1 MWICCKQITD
11 FLFIYSL
18 FTFVWWIFSLNSS
31 RAVAH
36 SCTIHHEYL
45 KCGIQ
50 TIFLTAAVWYHIKT
64 FPIYKYLLTFKKKPI
79 RLILVS
85 ILICLTM
92 ILVSLLICL
101 AISHKNTKGETSC
114 RLMFV
119 GKRCER
125 WRCLPAEGGV
135 RPRSDLPHTDTE
147 IFGTASPPL
156 SIHPGAN
163 TSGGSGR
170 VGYIILQ
177 WGSEGSSLSWAAG
190 HE

>member
-50 TIFLTAAVWYHIKT
+50 TIFLTVAVWCHIKT
-64 FPIYKYLLTFKKKPI
+64 FPIYKYPLTLKKKTKQN
-79 RLILVS
+79 LTILVS
-85 ILICLTM
+85 ILICLTT
-92 ILVSLLICL
+92 SC
-101 AISHKNTKGETSC
+101 KNTKDETSC
-114 RLMFV
+114 RLVFV
-119 GKRCER
+119 GKWCER

-135 RPRSDLPHTDTE
+135 RPRSDLQHTDAE
-147 IFGTASPPL
+147 ILGPASPSL
-156 SIHPGAN
+156 SINPGAN
-163 TSGGSGR
+163 TSGRCGR
-170 VGYIILQ
+170 VGYITLQ
-177 WGSEGSSLSWAAG
+177 RVPEGSSLSRATG
-190 HE
+190 HK